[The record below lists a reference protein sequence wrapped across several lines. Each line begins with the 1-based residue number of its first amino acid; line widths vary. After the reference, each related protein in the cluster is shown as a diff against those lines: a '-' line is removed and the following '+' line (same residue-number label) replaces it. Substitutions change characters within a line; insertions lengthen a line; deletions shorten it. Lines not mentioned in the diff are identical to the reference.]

1 MDIIDKFT
9 ALREK
14 TGQAKH
20 QKVDICFHASMDFI
34 HYIKENE
41 DIVTKLINTDQ
52 INYVDNEKNLASYET
67 DSIIDVT
74 IGLRI
79 IGKPIK
85 VVANK
90 EIRSKELIKK
100 QEKLQEIR
108 SLTSKLSLDKKN
120 KRLIEKK
127 KEEMQELKK
136 EIETLEFEIKKSK
149 MNEK

>member
-52 INYVDNEKNLASYET
+52 INYVDNEKGLASYET

-74 IGLRI
+74 IGLRA

-85 VVANK
+85 IVANK
-90 EIRSKELIKK
+90 ESWTKELARK
-100 QEKLQEIR
+100 QEELQEIR
-108 SLTSKLSLDKKN
+108 NLTSKLSLDKKN
-120 KRLIEKK
+120 KKIIEKK
-127 KEEMQELKK
+127 KEEMLELKK
-136 EIETLEFEIKKSK
+136 GIEKLEFEIKKSK